1 MQPSKSN
8 LQLLPKPVVNTA
20 ARQAT
25 VNALLAASLTVIG
38 FLVLW
43 APYYLLRTDS
53 QLVLAPFVL
62 ICVPIIWI
70 FAVRA
75 IVFGRRGR
83 RWSAL
88 HAPAQAPAPA
98 HAPAPAPA
106 PAQAQAPAQAPAPA
120 PAQAPDAAAPQ
131 TYSSGR
137 RVSTWSVA
145 TGVVAIVAPL
155 PLFIFGALPLQ
166 VLGGA

>member
-25 VNALLAASLTVIG
+25 VNALLAASLTAIG
-38 FLVLW
+38 FVVLW
-43 APYYLLRTDS
+43 APYYILRTDS

-83 RWSAL
+83 RWAGL
-88 HAPAQAPAPA
+88 HEPGP
-98 HAPAPAPA
+98 
-106 PAQAQAPAQAPAPA
+106 
-120 PAQAPDAAAPQ
+120 APDAPTPQ
-131 TYSSGR
+131 ADGSGLR
-137 RVSTWSVA
+137 ASTWSVV
-145 TGVVAIVAPL
+145 TGVVTIVAPL

-166 VLGGA
+166 LLGGA

>member
-62 ICVPIIWI
+62 ICVPILWI

-83 RWSAL
+83 RWAAL
-88 HAPAQAPAPA
+88 

-106 PAQAQAPAQAPAPA
+106 ATPAQAQAQAPTSDQAR
-120 PAQAPDAAAPQ
+120 AQAPDGATPPA
-131 TYSSGR
+131 YSSGR
-137 RVSTWSVA
+137 RASTWSVA
-145 TGVVAIVAPL
+145 TGVVTIVAPL

-166 VLGGA
+166 LLGGA

>member
-1 MQPSKSN
+1 MQPHNSN

-20 ARQAT
+20 ARRAA

-43 APYYLLRTDS
+43 APYYLLRADS

-62 ICVPIIWI
+62 ICVPVIWI

-83 RWSAL
+83 RWAAL
-88 HAPAQAPAPA
+88 HASAPA
-98 HAPAPAPA
+98 
-106 PAQAQAPAQAPAPA
+106 
-120 PAQAPDAAAPQ
+120 
-131 TYSSGR
+131 SGGR
-137 RVSTWSVA
+137 ASGWSVV
-145 TGVVAIVAPL
+145 TGVATIVAPL

-166 VLGGA
+166 LLGGA

>member
-75 IVFGRRGR
+75 IIFGRRGR
-83 RWSAL
+83 RWAAL
-88 HAPAQAPAPA
+88 NAPGPAPA
-98 HAPAPAPA
+98 HASAPAQASAPTPTPAPAPA
-106 PAQAQAPAQAPAPA
+106 PAHAQ
-120 PAQAPDAAAPQ
+120 DAAPSP

-137 RVSTWSVA
+137 RASTWSVA
-145 TGVVAIVAPL
+145 TGVVTIVTPL

-166 VLGGA
+166 LLSGGA

>member
-1 MQPSKSN
+1 MQPAKSN

-20 ARQAT
+20 ARRAT

-83 RWSAL
+83 RWAAL
-88 HAPAQAPAPA
+88 HAPA
-98 HAPAPAPA
+98 
-106 PAQAQAPAQAPAPA
+106 
-120 PAQAPDAAAPQ
+120 
-131 TYSSGR
+131 YSSGR
-137 RVSTWSVA
+137 RASTWSVA
-145 TGVVAIVAPL
+145 TGVVTIVAPL

-166 VLGGA
+166 LLGGA